1 VPGTSDRQ
9 YLSVSHTTLMATK
22 IALLLCG
29 NLSGEAYAQ
38 NGDYTSIYSRYLR
51 ETAPKSTQYTLDTYD
66 VVKEMVYPS
75 EEQED
80 SYNCIMLT
88 GSGTVQVS
96 SERPTT
102 D

>member
-1 VPGTSDRQ
+1 M
-9 YLSVSHTTLMATK
+9 TTTTK
-22 IALLLCG
+22 IALFLCG
-29 NLSGEAYAQ
+29 NLSEEAYEQ
-38 NGDYTSIYSRYLR
+38 HGDFTAIYSRYLQ
-51 ETAPKSTQYTLDTYD
+51 ETAPKSTQYTIDTYD

-80 SYNCIMLT
+80 SYSCIILT

-96 SERPTT
+96 SEWPTT